1 MAFCPICYP
10 DIIED
15 GDGDRYLP
23 GPMITDEETGELVE
37 DEGERTH
44 IPDEGDVCDRHNVYV
59 SGHRDEGGVWGH
71 PSLTRMLELA
81 RVEYRRNPESAKL
94 GEALRLSP
102 ECLKDSIRTYAQADD
117 DSDQPHEN
125 LHLALI
131 DACVSPHGF
140 VCAGERS
147 APPILRVGEIRPGE
161 AWNGTP
167 TERPAEGRPKSEVEK
182 GCCCVCGR
190 LERGV
195 VGRFGIDVEPSRDAC
210 LSWSGSGIV
219 FPIFH
224 VPTHSFTF

>member
-81 RVEYRRNPESAKL
+81 RAEYRRNPESAKL

-117 DSDQPHEN
+117 DSDEPHED

-131 DACVSPHGF
+131 GVCEQETFDEVHSWTSIVCDNPESCFLVYAEDPDAIR
-140 VCAGERS
+140 EEIS
-147 APPILRVGEIRPGE
+147 ALL
-161 AWNGTP
+161 A
-167 TERPAEGRPKSEVEK
+167 PALAAIS
-182 GCCCVCGR
+182 
-190 LERGV
+190 
-195 VGRFGIDVEPSRDAC
+195 
-210 LSWSGSGIV
+210 
-219 FPIFH
+219 
-224 VPTHSFTF
+224 